1 MTDGTNRKERTMTDA
16 PDVFTAI
23 REHLS
28 GRGLDADKVVPEAEL
43 LRDLDLDSLDT
54 MELTL
59 GLEERFGVEIPDAEL
74 EGLVTVSDAVDL
86 IERKLSVGA

>member
-1 MTDGTNRKERTMTDA
+1 MTEG
-16 PDVFTAI
+16 PDVLTAI

-28 GRGLDADKVVPEAEL
+28 GRGIDAAKVVPEAHL

-59 GLEERFGVEIPDAEL
+59 GLEDHFGIEIPDQDL
-74 EGLVTVSDAVDL
+74 EGLTTVADAVGL
-86 IERKLSVGA
+86 VERKLAVGA

>member
-1 MTDGTNRKERTMTDA
+1 MTEG
-16 PDVFTAI
+16 PDVLAAI

-28 GRGLDADKVVPEAEL
+28 GRGIDAAKVVPEAHL

-59 GLEERFGVEIPDAEL
+59 GLEDHFGIEIPDQDL
-74 EGLVTVSDAVDL
+74 EGLTTVSDAVGL
-86 IERKLSVGA
+86 VERKLAVGA

>member
-1 MTDGTNRKERTMTDA
+1 MTDGQ
-16 PDVFTAI
+16 VVLTAI

-28 GRGLDADKVVPEAEL
+28 GRGLDAAKVVPEADL

-59 GLEERFGVEIPDAEL
+59 GLEERFGIEIPDQEL
-74 EGLVTVSDAVDL
+74 EGLTTVADAVGL
-86 IERKLSVGA
+86 VERKMSVGA

>member
-1 MTDGTNRKERTMTDA
+1 MTDERKDGEMADRQE
-16 PDVFTAI
+16 VFTAI
-23 REHLS
+23 RDHLS
-28 GRGLDADKVVPEAEL
+28 GRGLDAAKVVPEAQL

-59 GLEERFGVEIPDAEL
+59 ALEERFSVEIPDQEL

-86 IERKLSVGA
+86 IQRKVSVGA

>member
-1 MTDGTNRKERTMTDA
+1 MKPERKESTMMHGQ
-16 PDVFTAI
+16 DVLAAI

-28 GRGLDADKVVPEAEL
+28 GRGLDAARVVPEADL

-59 GLEERFGVEIPDAEL
+59 GLEERFGIEIPDQEL
-74 EGLVTVSDAVDL
+74 EGLVTVSDAVGL
-86 IERKLSVGA
+86 VERKLSVGA

>member
-1 MTDGTNRKERTMTDA
+1 MTEETDRKENTMTDG
-16 PDVFTAI
+16 PDVFGAI

-28 GRGLDADKVVPEAEL
+28 GRGLDADKVVPEADL

-59 GLEERFGVEIPDAEL
+59 GLEERFGIEIPDQDL
-74 EGLVTVSDAVDL
+74 EGLSTVADAVKLVHD
-86 IERKLSVGA
+86 KLSVGA

>member
-1 MTDGTNRKERTMTDA
+1 MTDGQ
-16 PDVFTAI
+16 VVLTAI

-28 GRGLDADKVVPEAEL
+28 GRGLDAAKVVPEADL

-59 GLEERFGVEIPDAEL
+59 GLEERFGIEIPDQEL
-74 EGLVTVSDAVDL
+74 EGLVTVSDAVGL
-86 IERKLSVGA
+86 VERKMSVGA

>member
-1 MTDGTNRKERTMTDA
+1 MTDG
-16 PDVFTAI
+16 PDVFAAI

-28 GRGLDADKVVPEAEL
+28 GRGIDADKVVPDAEL

-59 GLEERFGVEIPDAEL
+59 GLEERFGIEIPDEDL
-74 EGLVTVSDAVDL
+74 EGLVTVADAVEL
-86 IERKLSVGA
+86 VKKKLSVGA

>member
-1 MTDGTNRKERTMTDA
+1 MNTKGDTQMADEQA
-16 PDVFTAI
+16 VLSAI

-28 GRGLDADKVVPEAEL
+28 GRGLDASKVVPEADL

-59 GLEERFGVEIPDAEL
+59 GLEERFGIEIPDQEL
-74 EGLVTVSDAVDL
+74 EGLVTVADAVGL
-86 IERKLSVGA
+86 VQRKLAVGA

>member
-1 MTDGTNRKERTMTDA
+1 MRDERKDGEMTDRQE
-16 PDVFTAI
+16 VFDAI
-23 REHLS
+23 RDHLS
-28 GRGLDADKVVPEAEL
+28 GRGLDAAKVVPDAQL

-59 GLEERFGVEIPDAEL
+59 ALEERFSVEIPDEEL

-86 IERKLSVGA
+86 IERKVSVGA